1 MQIIKKIVLFAVD
14 RLTPRATLIAVS
26 DQEARRRVA
35 ARGIRLY

>member
-1 MQIIKKIVLFAVD
+1 MQVLKKLVMIAVD

-26 DQEARRRVA
+26 DEEARRRVA